1 MKRERAEGVGTGW
14 AGSGDIP
21 RKEGGWGWGGC
32 QMSRGCQ
39 EGLDQMGASLHTQR
53 SCSRS
58 NGRPA
63 FRVGPG
69 GAAGTYKV
77 TLVSQGQE
85 EFQ

>member
-1 MKRERAEGVGTGW
+1 
-14 AGSGDIP
+14 
-21 RKEGGWGWGGC
+21 
-32 QMSRGCQ
+32 MSRGCQ

-53 SCSRS
+53 SCSRG

-69 GAAGTYKV
+69 GAAGAYKV
-77 TLVSQGQE
+77 TLVSQGQA